1 VYVHT
6 GAQNDREA
14 IDGEKSE
21 EVEES
26 KTGSQESSGPQESP
40 RRSKK
45 ERCEEEHRPQVQGPE
60 VRPQVRATQ
69 SGAAASRPVEH
80 GHKHVRAQP

>member
-1 VYVHT
+1 MFI
-6 GAQNDREA
+6 GAQNAREA

-45 ERCEEEHRPQVQGPE
+45 ERCEEEEHRPQIQG
-60 VRPQVRATQ
+60 PQVRATQ

-80 GHKHVRAQP
+80 GHRHVRAQP